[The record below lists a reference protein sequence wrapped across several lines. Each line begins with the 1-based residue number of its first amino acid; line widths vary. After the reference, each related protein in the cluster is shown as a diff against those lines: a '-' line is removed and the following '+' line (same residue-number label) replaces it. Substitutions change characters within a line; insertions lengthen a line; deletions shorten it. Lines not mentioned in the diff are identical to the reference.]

1 METLHSKNSKLR
13 NDCFAGARWG
23 AKQNR
28 GVGVIKN
35 VKELRLD
42 LCVQKKNDEDE
53 DRKAAEKSPKN
64 LDDVPD

>member
-1 METLHSKNSKLR
+1 M
-13 NDCFAGARWG
+13 
-23 AKQNR
+23 
-28 GVGVIKN
+28 IKN